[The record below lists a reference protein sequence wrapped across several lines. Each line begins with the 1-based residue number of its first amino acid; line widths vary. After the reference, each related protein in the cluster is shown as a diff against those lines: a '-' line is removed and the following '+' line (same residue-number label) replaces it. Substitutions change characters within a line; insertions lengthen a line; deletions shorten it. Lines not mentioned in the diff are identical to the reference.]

1 MIYCISNERIDHL
14 LGNILIL
21 KRIPNSIQSKII
33 TKNQTIYYLKNNIEI
48 NNKKGKT
55 LSIIP
60 MTDVEKI
67 KSEGLKWKLDS
78 INLNFG
84 FVGGISNI
92 IEENNAKISLKKGEC
107 AIIVEN

>member
-1 MIYCISNERIDHL
+1 
-14 LGNILIL
+14 
-21 KRIPNSIQSKII
+21 
-33 TKNQTIYYLKNNIEI
+33 
-48 NNKKGKT
+48 
-55 LSIIP
+55 

-78 INLNFG
+78 KNLNFG